1 MINQKLL
8 NDVARHLSGRPAVA
22 VRLQPPA
29 WDGAGACCWKTH
41 GEGAIIDVDPGT
53 LDFLHAFLHEV
64 AHLRYD
70 FSVMTPTDVW
80 KSIPGSLKMTSNPG
94 TNERENKAE
103 KQAQIWEK
111 YAAENTWKYYSA
123 NSSLEKKLLAL
134 LDAVDPYEKPDEI
147 ETWKK
152 HQLAVA
158 DEFHYVE
165 FKKYK
170 GLKNYGKSKK

>member
-94 TNERENKAE
+94 TNELENKAE

-123 NSSLEKKLLAL
+123 KFKSGK
-134 LDAVDPYEKPDEI
+134 EI
-147 ETWKK
+147 ISAARCGRPLRKT
-152 HQLAVA
+152 
-158 DEFHYVE
+158 
-165 FKKYK
+165 
-170 GLKNYGKSKK
+170 G